1 MFLNSDELADMTG
14 YKRAREQATWLARNG
29 YSFDI
34 RADGRP
40 NVLLEQVRERQLK
53 GADSGERPRVD
64 LSGIA

>member
-1 MFLNSDELADMTG
+1 MFLDAAELADMTG

-40 NVLLEQVRERQLK
+40 NVMLEQVRERQLK
-53 GADSGERPRVD
+53 GAGPRERPRVD
-64 LSGIA
+64 LSGI